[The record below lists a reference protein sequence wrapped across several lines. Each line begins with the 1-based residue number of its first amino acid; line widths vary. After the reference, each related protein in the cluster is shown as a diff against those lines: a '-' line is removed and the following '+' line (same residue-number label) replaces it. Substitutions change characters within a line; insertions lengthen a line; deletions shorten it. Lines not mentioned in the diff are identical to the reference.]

1 MSAAVHFEQGY
12 VEKGYVEKGYVE
24 AAALDHI
31 IEADLGV
38 E

>member
-1 MSAAVHFEQGY
+1 MSAAVLFEQ
-12 VEKGYVEKGYVE
+12 GYVEKGYVE